1 MKHLALHW
9 KILIGMILGLLIG
22 IAFSHFDLQEF
33 VKFWIKPFG
42 IIFINLLKLI
52 AIPLILV
59 SLIKGIVDLHD
70 ISKFKVM
77 GIRTFIFYIATTV
90 TAVCIGLLLVNIIK
104 PGNNVSQETITQMAS
119 NFSGNMRTNI
129 DKANASPSGPL
140 QFLVDMVPDNF
151 FSAASSNG
159 NMLQIIF
166 FSVFFGIA
174 LLLIDKKIAK
184 PVVNIFTGLNEVIMK
199 MVDLI
204 MLLAPYAVFALICSL
219 ITEI

>member
-1 MKHLALHW
+1 MKHLAVHW

-90 TAVCIGLLLVNIIK
+90 TAVCI
-104 PGNNVSQETITQMAS
+104 
-119 NFSGNMRTNI
+119 
-129 DKANASPSGPL
+129 
-140 QFLVDMVPDNF
+140 
-151 FSAASSNG
+151 
-159 NMLQIIF
+159 
-166 FSVFFGIA
+166 
-174 LLLIDKKIAK
+174 
-184 PVVNIFTGLNEVIMK
+184 
-199 MVDLI
+199 
-204 MLLAPYAVFALICSL
+204 
-219 ITEI
+219 